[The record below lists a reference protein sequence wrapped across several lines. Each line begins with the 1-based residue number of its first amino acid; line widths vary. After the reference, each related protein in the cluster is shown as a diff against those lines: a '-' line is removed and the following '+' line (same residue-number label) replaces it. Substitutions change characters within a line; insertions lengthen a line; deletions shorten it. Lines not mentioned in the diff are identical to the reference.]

1 MLTSRGRYKS
11 SQEVTRVLLTP
22 VQERTG
28 LWSCSEGHTMLARA
42 GSPLEMGPAFCTLC
56 LQPRAVCL
64 LDPRGQQEPSARLS
78 SFKAAL
84 GFLPATLRKAPH
96 SFWHISTLLLLFLSP
111 SLPSHAD
118 AALTNIA
125 RLLYQGIDQK
135 SLPTRKPSLLAST
148 RLPALGPAC
157 QA

>member
-1 MLTSRGRYKS
+1 MSSSHPSKREQDFGHALRGTQCLHGQGVPWRWALRS
-11 SQEVTRVLLTP
+11 VRSACGQ
-22 VQERTG
+22 G
-28 LWSCSEGHTMLARA
+28 LC
-42 GSPLEMGPAFCTLC
+42 
-56 LQPRAVCL
+56 VCWA
-64 LDPRGQQEPSARLS
+64 PRGQQEPSARLS